1 MSVELAPATATSFAA
16 LPQVNLI
23 PPEIAEQRRL
33 RQLRLALGGV
43 VLLAVVGVGALYQSG
58 QSSVASAQQQ
68 LTSATQQDA
77 QLQQQLGKLS
87 NVNTVNQQVNAV
99 KALYLNA
106 MGDEIQWSHYLT
118 DLSLMIP
125 SNVWLSSIQASE
137 TSPSTG
143 VAAAA
148 PGATSGYGTVTFTG
162 TAFSHDD
169 VATWLESLAKEPGY
183 TDPYFSNSTEQ
194 LDGPRVVVKF
204 SSTVT
209 LTQQALSGRAAAQ
222 VGN

>member
-1 MSVELAPATATSFAA
+1 MTVQTESMTASAYA
-16 LPQVNLI
+16 VLPHVNLI
-23 PPEIAEQRRL
+23 PPEIEEARRL
-33 RQLRLALGGV
+33 RQVRLALGGV
-43 VLLAVVGVGALYQSG
+43 VLLAAVGVGALYHLEQGS
-58 QSSVASAQQQ
+58 ANSAQQQ
-68 LTSATQQDA
+68 LASARQQDVV
-77 QLQQQLGKLS
+77 LQQQLSKFS
-87 NVNTVNQQVNAV
+87 NVNTVNQQVSAV

-125 SNVWLSSIQASE
+125 SNVWLNSIQATE
-137 TSPSTG
+137 TGPSTG
-143 VAAAA
+143 AAAAA

-194 LDGPRVVVKF
+194 LDGQRVVVKF